1 MWWLVSALNRPV
13 MEIYLGMEAIG
24 LFAVAN
30 KFPSVFS
37 SVFSMFAVSWQI
49 SVMEEYGKD
58 GYSQFFNKVF
68 RIVILLMILASC
80 FISILSPLIIRVFA
94 NENYYESW
102 KYVPVLSFSSVFM
115 AISGMAGSNFSA
127 TKESKYFFYSSVW
140 GALTAVI
147 ANIMFIPKIGTMGAC
162 LSVVLSFW

>member
-1 MWWLVSALNRPV
+1 MPLVPNNIMWWLVSALNRPV

-37 SVFSMFAVSWQI
+37 SVFAMFAVSWQI

-68 RIVILLMILASC
+68 RIVILLID
-80 FISILSPLIIRVFA
+80 FGQFV
-94 NENYYESW
+94 
-102 KYVPVLSFSSVFM
+102 
-115 AISGMAGSNFSA
+115 
-127 TKESKYFFYSSVW
+127 
-140 GALTAVI
+140 
-147 ANIMFIPKIGTMGAC
+147 
-162 LSVVLSFW
+162 